1 MANWKHKRYFQL
13 RDIVWDAEAEADA
26 SVLKVF
32 TDVDNATTLLKFDSA
47 YDTESPTV
55 TKALEDGGKTLVC
68 TYEFDT
74 KAKQDAFKTAVDTVK
89 AADTEFGGN
98 RTAESGDSIRSEHI
112 KTEWLTED
120 DSVGDTYNWTA
131 YANYPAS

>member
-26 SVLKVF
+26 YALKVF

-74 KAKQDAFKTAVDTVK
+74 QAKQDTFKAAVDTVK
-89 AADTEFGGN
+89 AADTEFGGA
-98 RTAESGDSIRSEHI
+98 RATDALRAEHV
-112 KTEWLTED
+112 KTEWLIED
-120 DSVGDTYNWTA
+120 DSVGDTFNWTA
-131 YANYPAS
+131 YADYPTS

>member
-13 RDIVWDAEAEADA
+13 RDIVWDAETEADVYA
-26 SVLKVF
+26 LKVF
-32 TDVDNATTLLKFDSA
+32 TDVDNATTLLQFDSA

-98 RTAESGDSIRSEHI
+98 RTAESVDVTRSEHI

>member
-26 SVLKVF
+26 GALKVF

-89 AADTEFGGN
+89 AADTEFGGT
-98 RTAESGDSIRSEHI
+98 RATDSLRAEHI
-112 KTEWLTED
+112 KTEWLIED

>member
-26 SVLKVF
+26 YALKVF

-74 KAKQDAFKTAVDTVK
+74 KEKQDAFKTAVDTVK

-98 RTAESGDSIRSEHI
+98 RDTDVLRAEHI

-120 DSVGDTYNWTA
+120 NSVGHTYNWTA